1 MHPERAWRCRVSD
14 SRLITI
20 REAAYRLSLAEITV
34 RRMIRRN
41 ELPVVR
47 IGKRSVRIPLEDV
60 ERISVNRSRDSVP
73 ATQAFRTKRTRTR
86 TAI

>member
-1 MHPERAWRCRVSD
+1 MSD
-14 SRLITI
+14 SRLITV

-60 ERISVNRSRDSVP
+60 ERISISVSHSRANAP
-73 ATQAFRTKRTRTR
+73 ASRAFRMKKTRTR
-86 TAI
+86 TAS

>member
-1 MHPERAWRCRVSD
+1 VSD

-34 RRMIRRN
+34 RRMVQRN

-60 ERISVNRSRDSVP
+60 ERISVSHSRANAP
-73 ATQAFRTKRTRTR
+73 ASRAFRTKKTRTR
-86 TAI
+86 TAS

>member
-1 MHPERAWRCRVSD
+1 MHPEHAWGCRVSD
-14 SRLITI
+14 SRLITV

-47 IGKRSVRIPLEDV
+47 IGKRSIRIPLEDV
-60 ERISVNRSRDSVP
+60 ERISASHSKTNAPASRVF
-73 ATQAFRTKRTRTR
+73 QAKTTRTKP
-86 TAI
+86 AI